1 MFKGVRG
8 LVAIALIAVVVV
20 SILALVLNAVNA
32 QQRGPAQQMGARLVS
47 TAKISTD
54 AQKNLKSSELRSL
67 NSSLRLVL
75 TNANR
80 DSAEPLSRIDV
91 NVTKI
96 DGGVQAAETAR
107 TTAITNRL
115 EDARLN
121 AIYDRTYAREMSYEV
136 ATLMTLLQQVYKQ
149 TNSESLKKFLDT
161 TYKNLEPTQ
170 KALPAY
176 NEVAS

>member
-20 SILALVLNAVNA
+20 SILALVLSAVNA

-170 KALPAY
+170 KALAAY